1 MTGKRIIVG
10 VLLTLLSATA
20 FSQSM
25 TLDEAI
31 KTTALE
37 LAQRINAN
45 RIPNL
50 GSSNQSIQQT
60 AEEIR
65 RQLTVQYKI
74 AVLSFSSDWRGL
86 STYVIDELNT
96 AIVREGSLTV
106 VNKQQLD
113 LVREELDFQM
123 SGEVSDES
131 QQSKGQFLGAQAV
144 LTGSFTAIGNTYR
157 FRVRAI
163 TVETGVELYSN
174 SIDIK
179 KDNVLTTLTPKPPK
193 TRSSW
198 STIGTI
204 FEDYTL
210 YNGLTLFGYIYSP
223 DKPVGFSLGIYGVYT
238 SFGFAVPSWGDYIK
252 TNDSNSNTGY
262 PWGTPDYNSTPYTD
276 QRYQIVDW
284 VLGYNVTII
293 PNILYLP
300 LGVGMESI
308 KEWRLQNITGGAYN
322 AHYYFE
328 WNPAPQWEKL
338 FLFEAGLLFRV
349 MTPINFAPYLFG
361 TYRNVGTN
369 KHTFSI
375 GAGGCFDFLAN
386 DR

>member
-1 MTGKRIIVG
+1 MTGKKIIVCAVL
-10 VLLTLLSATA
+10 VLLSVKV
-20 FSQSM
+20 FPQSM

-31 KTTALE
+31 RKTASE
-37 LAQRINAN
+37 LGQRINSN
-45 RIPNL
+45 RIPNVS
-50 GSSNQSIQQT
+50 SSNQSIQQT

-65 RQLTVQYKI
+65 RQLTAQYKI
-74 AVLSFSSDWRGL
+74 AVLSFSSNWRGL
-86 STYVIDELNT
+86 SAYVIDELNT

-106 VNKQQLD
+106 VNRQQLD
-113 LVREELDFQM
+113 LVRKELDLQE
-123 SGEVSDES
+123 SGDVSDES
-131 QQSKGQFLGAQAV
+131 AQSKGQFLGAQAV
-144 LTGSFTAIGNTYR
+144 LTGSFTVIGKNMYR

-179 KDNVLTTLTPKPPK
+179 KDNILTTLTPKPPK
-193 TRSSW
+193 TRSTW
-198 STIGTI
+198 SSRGTI
-204 FEDYTL
+204 FEDYTF

-223 DKPVGFSLGIYGVYT
+223 DKPVGFSLGVYGVYT
-238 SFGFAVPSWGDYIK
+238 SLGFATPSWGNYDKWTENEIPSPPNYY
-252 TNDSNSNTGY
+252 SA
-262 PWGTPDYNSTPYTD
+262 PYKD

-300 LGVGMESI
+300 LGVGMESV
-308 KEWRLQNITGGAYN
+308 KEWRLQEMTYSDGTPWHNEVY
-322 AHYYFE
+322 
-328 WNPAPQWEKL
+328 WCPPPQWETT

-349 MTPINFAPYLFG
+349 MTPVNFAPYIFG

-375 GAGGCFDFLAN
+375 GGGFCFDFLAN
-386 DR
+386 D